1 MKQVLLP
8 VTVWA
13 LLASGGIDT
22 TAASNSASRVRTR
35 VADSEVQQTIP
46 SVLSTVNPC
55 NGDAVELTG
64 ELHILVHFTDATNGS
79 IHGYTALN
87 SRYSGT
93 GVPSLL
99 SYQGS
104 DDILDDFTFGSTS
117 AFVQTTFVDQDLQ
130 TQTGVDN
137 YHLRLH
143 LKITINSNGLPTAE
157 VLDFSTTCNG

>member
-1 MKQVLLP
+1 MKQALLP
-8 VTVWA
+8 VAVWA
-13 LLASGGIDT
+13 LLASGGIDGT
-22 TAASNSASRVRTR
+22 IAANSSSSARKKA
-35 VADSEVQQTIP
+35 ADSEVQQTIP

-55 NGDAVELTG
+55 NGDAVQLTG

-79 IHGYTALN
+79 IHGYVSIN

-99 SYQGS
+99 GYQGS
-104 DDILDDFTFGSTS
+104 DDILDDFTMGATS
-117 AFVQTTFVDQDLQ
+117 AFVQTTFIDQDLQ

-143 LKITINSNGLPTAE
+143 IKITLNSNGLPTAE
-157 VLDFSTTCNG
+157 VLDYGTTCNG